1 MIDFNI
7 VLAGLADAF
16 TLYNM
21 FFVLMGVILGQI
33 VGALP
38 GTGPVMAMAIA
49 IPFTFTL
56 NPLTAIAF
64 LVGVNKGGLVGGAIP
79 AILIN
84 TPGTPDAAATTLD
97 GFPMTQ
103 NGKPEKA
110 TKMALY
116 SSITGDAFSDIVL
129 ITISPLVAAAALKMG
144 PIEIFA
150 LMVFAFSVIAGLVGD
165 SLPKG
170 IASAAFGLFC
180 ATVGLDPENSSPRY
194 IFGFFELYE
203 GLPLVSVALGMLALP
218 EIFRRLSQI
227 RGVIS
232 SAVEI
237 PKSQRKEDR
246 RVSWAEYWACRYTLL
261 RGAVIGTIMGAIPG
275 LDSSAAAFM
284 TYATTKQ
291 TSKDPDSFGK
301 GNIHGVAATE
311 SANSA
316 VSGANLIPML
326 TLGIPGNIAAALIIT
341 ALMIHGVQPGPL
353 LFREQGQ
360 LIYGLFGALMMANVL
375 NLLTGLIGLRL
386 WSRVIRSPESF
397 IFPSAL
403 LLCIVGVFMA
413 TDGLLGV
420 VIMFIFAFI
429 SYFMHAFGYSAIVFV
444 IAFFLGERFELT
456 LSQSLNLID
465 GDPTIL
471 MHHPI
476 ALVLFALAIAS
487 VYWFGF
493 RSTKR
498 EKQMAETEKKDRSAA
513 NKAVKDG

>member
-1 MIDFNI
+1 MIDFNM
-7 VLAGLADAF
+7 VWAGIGDAL

-21 FFVLMGVILGQI
+21 LFVLLGVVLGQL

-103 NGKPEKA
+103 KGQPEKA

-116 SSITGDAFSDIVL
+116 SSITGDAFSDVIL
-129 ITISPLVAAAALKMG
+129 FTISPMIAAVALKMG

-165 SLPKG
+165 SMAKG
-170 IASAAFGLFC
+170 IAAAGFGLFC
-180 ATVGLDPENSSPRY
+180 ATVGLDPENSSPRF

-203 GLPLVSVALGMLALP
+203 GLPLVSVALGMLAVP

-227 RGVIS
+227 RGEIG
-232 SAVEI
+232 SAVDI
-237 PKSQRKEDR
+237 PKIQKREDR
-246 RVSWAEYWACRYTLL
+246 RVSWSEYWACRYTLL
-261 RGAVIGTIMGAIPG
+261 RGSVIGTIMGAIPG

-284 TYATTKQ
+284 AYATTKQ

-311 SANSA
+311 SANSS

-353 LFREQGQ
+353 LFREQGR
-360 LIYGLFGALMMANVL
+360 LIYGLFSALMMANVL
-375 NLLTGLIGLRL
+375 NLFSGLLGLRI
-386 WSRVIRSPESF
+386 WTRVIRSPESF
-397 IFPSAL
+397 IFPTAL

-413 TDGLLGV
+413 SGGLLGV

-444 IAFFLGERFELT
+444 IAFFLGERFELS

-465 GDPTIL
+465 GDLTLL

-476 ALVLFALAIAS
+476 ALVLFALAIFS
-487 VYWFGF
+487 VYWFSI
-493 RSTKR
+493 RPTNRKR
-498 EKQMAETEKKDRSAA
+498 KMAQSA
-513 NKAVKDG
+513 KMDS

>member
-1 MIDFNI
+1 MFDVNI
-7 VLAGLADAF
+7 VLAGFADAL
-16 TLYNM
+16 TLYNL
-21 FFVLMGVILGQI
+21 FFVLFGVIIGQL

-49 IPFTFTL
+49 IPFTFAL
-56 NPLTAIAF
+56 DPLPAIAF

-103 NGKPEKA
+103 KGKPEKA

-129 ITISPLVAAAALKMG
+129 FTVSPLIAAVALKMG
-144 PIEIFA
+144 PMEIFA

-165 SLPKG
+165 SMAKG
-170 IASAAFGLFC
+170 IVSAALGLFC
-180 ATVGLDPENSSPRY
+180 ATVGLDPEHSTPRF
-194 IFGFFELYE
+194 IFGFFELYD
-203 GLPLVSVALGMLALP
+203 GLPLVSVALGMLAVP
-218 EIFRRLSQI
+218 EIFRRLAQI
-227 RGVIS
+227 RGKIS
-232 SAVEI
+232 SAVAFS
-237 PKSQRKEDR
+237 KTQKREDR
-246 RVSWAEYWACRYTLL
+246 RVSWAEYWSCRYTML
-261 RGAVIGTIMGAIPG
+261 RGSIIGTIMGAIPG

-301 GNIHGVAATE
+301 GNIHGIAATE
-311 SANSA
+311 SANSS
-316 VSGANLIPML
+316 V
-326 TLGIPGNIAAALIIT
+326 IAAALIIS

-375 NLLTGLIGLRL
+375 NLLSGLLGLRL

-397 IFPSAL
+397 IFPTAL
-403 LLCIVGVFMA
+403 LLCIVGVYMA
-413 TDGLLGV
+413 TGGLLGV
-420 VIMFIFAFI
+420 AIMFIFAFI
-429 SYFMHAFGYSAIVFV
+429 SYLMNAFGYSAIVFV
-444 IAFFLGERFELT
+444 IGFFLGERFELT

-465 GDPTIL
+465 GEPTLLIY
-471 MHHPI
+471 HPI
-476 ALVLFALAIAS
+476 ALVLLALAITS
-487 VYWFGF
+487 VYWFSI
-493 RSTKR
+493 RPTKR
-498 EKQMAETEKKDRSAA
+498 KQQ
-513 NKAVKDG
+513 

>member
-1 MIDFNI
+1 MFDFNI
-7 VLAGLADAF
+7 VLAGLADAL

-21 FFVLMGVILGQI
+21 FFVLLGVVLGQL

-56 NPLTAIAF
+56 SPLTAIAF

-103 NGKPEKA
+103 KGQPQKA

-116 SSITGDAFSDIVL
+116 ASITGDAFSDIVL
-129 ITISPLVAAAALKMG
+129 FTISPVIAVVALKMG

-165 SLPKG
+165 SMAKG
-170 IASAAFGLFC
+170 IASAGFGLFC
-180 ATVGLDPENSSPRY
+180 ATVGLDPENSSPRF
-194 IFGFFELYE
+194 IFGFFELYD
-203 GLPLVSVALGMLALP
+203 GLPLVSVALGMLAVP

-227 RGVIS
+227 RGEIG
-232 SAVEI
+232 SAVDI
-237 PKSQRKEDR
+237 PKTQKREDR
-246 RVSWAEYWACRYTLL
+246 RVSWSEYWACRYTIL
-261 RGAVIGTIMGAIPG
+261 RGSVIGTIMGAIPG

-311 SANSA
+311 SANSS

-353 LFREQGQ
+353 LFREQGR
-360 LIYGLFGALMMANVL
+360 LIYGLFSALMMANVL
-375 NLLTGLIGLRL
+375 NLLSGLVGLRV
-386 WSRVIRSPESF
+386 WARVIRSPESF
-397 IFPSAL
+397 IFPTAL

-413 TDGLLGV
+413 TGGLLGV
-420 VIMFIFAFI
+420 AVMFLFAFI

-444 IAFFLGERFELT
+444 IAFFLGERFELS
-456 LSQSLNLID
+456 LSQSLNLVD
-465 GDPTIL
+465 GDLTIL
-471 MHHPI
+471 IHHPI
-476 ALVLFALAIAS
+476 ALCLFALAAIS
-487 VYWFGF
+487 VYWFGI
-493 RSTKR
+493 RPTKR
-498 EKQMAETEKKDRSAA
+498 KKQLAEAEKP
-513 NKAVKDG
+513 DGAPTRGEV